1 MKYSRQDICPLDTA
15 ILTQD
20 RVQSERECGN
30 CPLHT
35 AIFTHD
41 TTKSEIEWDICP
53 LHTAILTQDRVETN
67 RMGLLLYMHGNDEK
81 EHCSGWDG
89 MGISALYTAHLIN
102 VLLLIVLYLN
112 SDSFNFLRSSLQPLF
127 HLQRHGFLR
136 AISSW
141 LAFSVQASFNLLIL
155 ITSPQEF
162 ILYCFYIL
170 PFLFMFI
177 PSYPASLP
185 PPHSPH
191 YIFPGYA
198 VTRVLTLVIF
208 P

>member
-1 MKYSRQDICPLDTA
+1 VKYSRQDICPLDTA

-81 EHCSGWDG
+81 EHCSG
-89 MGISALYTAHLIN
+89 
-102 VLLLIVLYLN
+102 
-112 SDSFNFLRSSLQPLF
+112 
-127 HLQRHGFLR
+127 
-136 AISSW
+136 
-141 LAFSVQASFNLLIL
+141 
-155 ITSPQEF
+155 
-162 ILYCFYIL
+162 
-170 PFLFMFI
+170 
-177 PSYPASLP
+177 
-185 PPHSPH
+185 
-191 YIFPGYA
+191 
-198 VTRVLTLVIF
+198 
-208 P
+208 